1 MTICQVKQCGYI
13 VDFGTIS
20 GLTYKDKFSILCS
33 LIRYFLLNMAKL
45 HKFSGGSMKHK
56 ILIQTLAVLTIL
68 VGIAF
73 GEAQDQ
79 QTIALPQPQKT
90 GGKPLMEALNE
101 RKSTR
106 SFTAEKLSRQIL
118 SNLLWAAFGQNRE
131 MIQSESVASSGR
143 PGRTAPSGMNL
154 QEIDIY
160 VAMAEGVYVYD
171 AFSNRLLPV
180 IAEDIRATANRLPIA
195 ADAAVCLIYVEDTDK
210 KVSMPGGGPSA
221 GRGTPSAGGPS
232 ADAPSASAG
241 SPVRSSSTAEVDAG
255 FIGQNVYLF
264 CASEGLGTFFHTA
277 DREGLAKTLN
287 LRPAQRV
294 LYSQTVG
301 YAAN

>member
-1 MTICQVKQCGYI
+1 
-13 VDFGTIS
+13 
-20 GLTYKDKFSILCS
+20 
-33 LIRYFLLNMAKL
+33 
-45 HKFSGGSMKHK
+45 MKHK
-56 ILIQTLAVLTIL
+56 IYIQTLAVLIIL
-68 VGIAF
+68 AGVAF
-73 GEAQDQ
+73 GEAQDLR
-79 QTIALPQPQKT
+79 TIALPQPQKT
-90 GGKPLMEALNE
+90 GGMPLMEALNA

-106 SFTAEKLSRQIL
+106 TFSAEKLSRQML

-160 VAMAEGVYVYD
+160 VALAEGVYVYD

-210 KVSMPGGGPSA
+210 KVSMP
-221 GRGTPSAGGPS
+221 AGGPS
-232 ADAPSASAG
+232 AARGAPSAGAPQAGAPSASAG
-241 SPVRSSSTAEVDAG
+241 SPARSSAAEVDAG

-301 YAAN
+301 FAAK

>member
-1 MTICQVKQCGYI
+1 MKQ
-13 VDFGTIS
+13 
-20 GLTYKDKFSILCS
+20 
-33 LIRYFLLNMAKL
+33 
-45 HKFSGGSMKHK
+45 K
-56 ILIQTLAVLTIL
+56 IMIQTLAVLTML

-73 GEAQDQ
+73 GQTQDLQ
-79 QTIALPQPQKT
+79 PVTLPQPQKT
-90 GGKPLMEALNE
+90 GGKPLMEVLNA

-106 SFTAEKLSRQIL
+106 SFTSQKLSQQTL

-131 MIQSESVASSGR
+131 MIKSESVVSSGR

-160 VAMAEGVYVYD
+160 VALAEGVYVYE
-171 AFSNRLLPV
+171 ASSNRLLPV
-180 IAEDIRATANRLPIA
+180 LAKDIRATVNRLPVA
-195 ADAAVCLIYVEDTDK
+195 ADAAVGLIYVEDTDK
-210 KVSMPGGGPSA
+210 KVSMPAGAPPAATGAPSA
-221 GRGTPSAGGPS
+221 GAPPAGSAP
-232 ADAPSASAG
+232 AAAPSAPGGAQA
-241 SPVRSSSTAEVDAG
+241 RTSSAEVDAG

-264 CASEGLGTFFHTA
+264 CASEGLGTFFHAT

-294 LYSQTVG
+294 VYSQTVG

>member
-1 MTICQVKQCGYI
+1 MRHR
-13 VDFGTIS
+13 
-20 GLTYKDKFSILCS
+20 IL
-33 LIRYFLLNMAKL
+33 F
-45 HKFSGGSMKHK
+45 
-56 ILIQTLAVLTIL
+56 QTLAILTIL
-68 VGIAF
+68 AGTAF
-73 GEAQDQ
+73 GQIRDMQ
-79 QTIALPQPQKT
+79 PITLPQPQKT
-90 GGKPLMEALNE
+90 GGKPLMQTLNE

-106 SFTAEKLSRQIL
+106 SFSAKRLSQQTL

-131 MIQSESVASSGR
+131 MIQSESVVSSGR

-160 VAMAEGVYVYD
+160 VALAEGVYVYE
-171 AFSNRLLPV
+171 ASSNRLVPV
-180 IAEDIRATANRLPIA
+180 VAEDIRASANRLPIA

-210 KVSMPGGGPSA
+210 KVSLPA
-221 GRGTPSAGGPS
+221 GASPAPTGTPQSGQPS
-232 ADAPSASAG
+232 SNAPAASSG
-241 SPVRSSSTAEVDAG
+241 TQIRTTTGEVDAG

-287 LRPAQRV
+287 LRSTQKV

-301 YAAN
+301 YAAD

>member
-1 MTICQVKQCGYI
+1 
-13 VDFGTIS
+13 
-20 GLTYKDKFSILCS
+20 
-33 LIRYFLLNMAKL
+33 
-45 HKFSGGSMKHK
+45 MKHK

-73 GEAQDQ
+73 GQTQDIQ
-79 QTIALPQPQKT
+79 PIALPQPQKT
-90 GGKPLMEALNE
+90 GGKPLMEVLNE

-106 SFTAEKLSRQIL
+106 RFTAEKLSQQML

-131 MIQSESVASSGR
+131 MIRSESVASSGR

-160 VAMAEGVYVYD
+160 VAIAEGVYVYE
-171 AFSNRLLPV
+171 ASSNRLLPV
-180 IAEDIRATANRLPIA
+180 LAGDIRATVNRLPIA
-195 ADAAVCLIYVEDTDK
+195 ADAAVGLI
-210 KVSMPGGGPSA
+210 SMPA
-221 GRGTPSAGGPS
+221 GAPPAPAGTPSAGAPPAGS
-232 ADAPSASAG
+232 APANAPSASTG
-241 SPVRSSSTAEVDAG
+241 SPARTSSAEVDAG

-264 CASEGLGTFFHTA
+264 CASEGLGTFFHAT

>member
-1 MTICQVKQCGYI
+1 
-13 VDFGTIS
+13 
-20 GLTYKDKFSILCS
+20 
-33 LIRYFLLNMAKL
+33 
-45 HKFSGGSMKHK
+45 MKHK

-73 GEAQDQ
+73 G
-79 QTIALPQPQKT
+79 QTQNLQPIALPQPQKT
-90 GGKPLMEALNE
+90 GGRPLMEVLNE

-106 SFTAEKLSRQIL
+106 RFTAEKLSQQML

-131 MIQSESVASSGR
+131 MIRSESVASSGR

-160 VAMAEGVYVYD
+160 VAMAEGVYVYE
-171 AFSNRLLPV
+171 ASSNRLLPV
-180 IAEDIRATANRLPIA
+180 LAGDIRATVNRLPIA
-195 ADAAVCLIYVEDTDK
+195 ADAAVGLIYVEDTDK
-210 KVSMPGGGPSA
+210 KVSMPA
-221 GRGTPSAGGPS
+221 GAPPAPAGTPSAGAPPAGS
-232 ADAPSASAG
+232 APANAPSASAG
-241 SPVRSSSTAEVDAG
+241 SPARTSSAEVDAG

-264 CASEGLGTFFHTA
+264 CASEGLGTFFHAT

>member
-1 MTICQVKQCGYI
+1 
-13 VDFGTIS
+13 
-20 GLTYKDKFSILCS
+20 
-33 LIRYFLLNMAKL
+33 
-45 HKFSGGSMKHK
+45 MKHK
-56 ILIQTLAVLTIL
+56 ILVHTLAVLAIS

-73 GEAQDQ
+73 GQAQDLQ
-79 QTIALPQPQKT
+79 PITLPQPQKT
-90 GGKPLMEALNE
+90 GGKPLMEILNL

-106 SFTAEKLSRQIL
+106 RFTAQKLSHQML

-160 VAMAEGVYVYD
+160 VALAEGVYLYQ
-171 AFSNRLLPV
+171 ASSNKLLPV
-180 IAEDIRATANRLPIA
+180 LAQDIRATVNRLPIA
-195 ADAAVCLIYVEDTDK
+195 ADAAVGLIYVEDSDK
-210 KVSMPGGGPSA
+210 RPSMGA
-221 GRGTPSAGGPS
+221 GAPTGAAGTPSAGAPPAGAPPAASGAPS
-232 ADAPSASAG
+232 AGTPPPGSPPASAG
-241 SPVRSSSTAEVDAG
+241 SATRSSSGEVDSG

-264 CASEGLGTFFHTA
+264 CASEGLGTFFHAT

-287 LRPAQRV
+287 LRPAQKV

>member
-1 MTICQVKQCGYI
+1 
-13 VDFGTIS
+13 
-20 GLTYKDKFSILCS
+20 
-33 LIRYFLLNMAKL
+33 
-45 HKFSGGSMKHK
+45 MKHR
-56 ILIQTLAVLTIL
+56 IFIQTLAVLTIL
-68 VGIAF
+68 AGMAF
-73 GEAQDQ
+73 GQASMQP
-79 QTIALPQPQKT
+79 ISLPQPQKT
-90 GGKPLMEALNE
+90 GGKPLMQALNE

-106 SFTAEKLSRQIL
+106 SFSAKRLSQQTL

-131 MIQSESVASSGR
+131 MIRSESVASSGR

-160 VAMAEGVYVYD
+160 VALGEGVYVYD
-171 AFSNRLLPV
+171 ASSNRLIPV
-180 IAEDIRATANRLPIA
+180 VAEDIRATANRLPIA

-210 KVSMPGGGPSA
+210 KVSMPA
-221 GRGTPSAGGPS
+221 GASPAPAGAPPAGQPP
-232 ADAPSASAG
+232 ANAPSASAG
-241 SPVRSSSTAEVDAG
+241 SQTRTTTGEVDAG

-287 LRPAQRV
+287 LRPGQRV

-301 YAAN
+301 YAAD